1 MNLKTYLACL
11 KKDLNI
17 CFYKSID
24 IQITKVTMYRIDYQ
38 NDIINYNRNS
48 NKAHYKALEN
58 KLFKMMLNKHEVI
71 TDIGLKE
78 ELKKLT

>member
-1 MNLKTYLACL
+1 MNLITCLACL
-11 KKDLNI
+11 KNDLNI
-17 CFYKSID
+17 GFYKSID
-24 IQITKVTMYRIDYQ
+24 IEITELTRYRSNYQ

-48 NKAHYKALEN
+48 NNAQYKVLEN

-78 ELKKLT
+78 ELEKLT